1 MLIVSYF
8 PRARNH
14 LQCTALSCS
23 LNLES
28 DARRERHCDA
38 ESPRFARVEGVATQM
53 QQELDEVKAFFDHC
67 EALRD
72 YSCTVSHVK
81 LLSTLHNIHVAF
93 FGSTLCFEMRLGETQ
108 DNIV

>member
-1 MLIVSYF
+1 M
-8 PRARNH
+8 RNH
-14 LQCTALSCS
+14 LPCTALSCS

-38 ESPRFARVEGVATQM
+38 AVSPRFARVEGVATQM

-72 YSCTVSHVK
+72 HSFTVSVSHVNYFT
-81 LLSTLHNIHVAF
+81 TLHNINVVC
-93 FGSTLCFEMRLGETQ
+93 FGGSLCFEMRLGGTQ
-108 DNIV
+108 DNFV